1 MRRGNR
7 SARRHSQRRRS
18 GGVSMALD
26 LKNLPPGR
34 HAIHFHESAKCEP
47 PGFESAGPHFNPE
60 ARKHGLFNPEGPHA
74 GDVNNFTVRKDG
86 TAKATLVA
94 ARMTLDTAASLVD
107 SRAGRRL
114 EDRPVRQLRRS
125 DRLRRGDG
133 GGRYA
138 VVTSRQ
144 SSVVSQQSSVTSR
157 VCRRQPMRDF
167 DVLTTC
173 ADDCACG
180 PAPGSPSLCKLDSS

>member
-1 MRRGNR
+1 MKNGFTAMVLVLAAGVLVAADQPSSKVELKNAQGQ
-7 SARRHSQRRRS
+7 SVGTATLTTARS

-47 PGFESAGPHFNPE
+47 PRFESAGAHFNPE

-94 ARMTLDTAASLVD
+94 ARMTLDTAASLVIHAQVD
-107 SRAGRRL
+107 DLKTDPSGNSG
-114 EDRPVRQLRRS
+114 DRI
-125 DRLRRGDG
+125 
-133 GGRYA
+133 
-138 VVTSRQ
+138 
-144 SSVVSQQSSVTSR
+144 
-157 VCRRQPMRDF
+157 
-167 DVLTTC
+167 
-173 ADDCACG
+173 ACG
-180 PAPGSPSLCKLDSS
+180 AVTAAVATQ

>member
-1 MRRGNR
+1 MKNGFTAIVLVL
-7 SARRHSQRRRS
+7 SAGVLGAADQQGSKVELKNAQGQSVGTATLTTARS

-47 PGFESAGPHFNPE
+47 PSFESAGPHFNPE

-94 ARMTLDTAASLVD
+94 ARMTLETAASLVIHAQVD
-107 SRAGRRL
+107 DLKTDPSGNSG
-114 EDRPVRQLRRS
+114 DRIAC
-125 DRLRRGDG
+125 G
-133 GGRYA
+133 A
-138 VVTSRQ
+138 VTSAVATQ
-144 SSVVSQQSSVTSR
+144 
-157 VCRRQPMRDF
+157 
-167 DVLTTC
+167 
-173 ADDCACG
+173 
-180 PAPGSPSLCKLDSS
+180 

>member
-1 MRRGNR
+1 MKNGFTAMVLVLAAGVLVAADQPSSKVELKNAQGQ
-7 SARRHSQRRRS
+7 SVGTATLTTARS

-47 PGFESAGPHFNPE
+47 PRFESAGPHFNPE

-94 ARMTLDTAASLVD
+94 ARMTLDTAASLVIHAQVD
-107 SRAGRRL
+107 DLKTDPSGNSG
-114 EDRPVRQLRRS
+114 DRI
-125 DRLRRGDG
+125 
-133 GGRYA
+133 
-138 VVTSRQ
+138 
-144 SSVVSQQSSVTSR
+144 
-157 VCRRQPMRDF
+157 
-167 DVLTTC
+167 
-173 ADDCACG
+173 ACG
-180 PAPGSPSLCKLDSS
+180 AVARAVATQ

>member
-1 MRRGNR
+1 MKNGFAVILLVL
-7 SARRHSQRRRS
+7 SAGVLGAADQPGSKVELKNAQGQSVGTATLTTARS

-47 PGFESAGPHFNPE
+47 PGFASAGPHFNPE

-94 ARMTLDTAASLVD
+94 ARMTLDTAASLVIHAQVD
-107 SRAGRRL
+107 DLKTDPSGNSG
-114 EDRPVRQLRRS
+114 DRI
-125 DRLRRGDG
+125 
-133 GGRYA
+133 
-138 VVTSRQ
+138 
-144 SSVVSQQSSVTSR
+144 
-157 VCRRQPMRDF
+157 
-167 DVLTTC
+167 
-173 ADDCACG
+173 ACG
-180 PAPGSPSLCKLDSS
+180 TITAAVATQ